1 MPHALLVED
10 DPAALKALTAL
21 VERRGFST
29 ATAVDLE
36 GARREL
42 ANGIFDT
49 VMLDV
54 HLPGGSGIDL
64 LLEIPQER
72 RPQVVL
78 MSGDDSVRAAFSAL
92 PMKELHFVQKPI
104 DFQELTQILK
114 KMRRRCHSNAS
125 QSNASQ
131 SDAGNAHTGKS
142 GSAEPKK
149 PVGSEIL
156 GESAAIRR
164 ILTLIRKVAPTELS
178 VYVEGESGT
187 GKELVARAIHAGSSR
202 STGPFVAI
210 NCGALPENLIDSELF
225 GHERGAFTGADSARQ
240 GVFEQ
245 ANGGTLFLDE
255 IAEMPVELQVRLL
268 RTLETRC
275 VRRVGGKS
283 EVAVDV
289 RIVAATNR
297 AFDQAIADGTL
308 REDLFHR
315 LCVFPIAV
323 PPLRDR
329 GDDVIRLALGFL
341 REFHGS
347 ELQLTERVV
356 AVLRR
361 YSWPGNIRQLRNA
374 MQRAVVLIEGEVIKV
389 GCLPEQILLEVGEET
404 AEMMDTEAAAVGS
417 AADGAATT
425 RSVPMEAGSVL
436 TDAVRGER
444 NAGGADALGIGVGT
458 SIAEAERR
466 LIEATLESLD
476 GDKKST
482 AEVLGVSLR
491 TLYNRLSEYDE

>member
-29 ATAVDLE
+29 ATAVDLQ

-92 PMKELHFVQKPI
+92 PMKELYFVQKPI

-114 KMRRRCHSNAS
+114 KMRRRCHSNAG
-125 QSNASQ
+125 QSG
-131 SDAGNAHTGKS
+131 AGSTHTGKPS
-142 GSAEPKK
+142 SAEPKK

-225 GHERGAFTGADSARQ
+225 GHERGAFTGAESARQ

-329 GDDVIRLALGFL
+329 GDDVVRLALGFL

-347 ELQLTERVV
+347 DLQLTERVV

-389 GCLPEQILLEVGEET
+389 DSLPEQILLEVGEEA
-404 AEMMDTEAAAVGS
+404 AEKLDTDAAT
-417 AADGAATT
+417 DGAAATEPAMT
-425 RSVPMEAGSVL
+425 GSVP
-436 TDAVRGER
+436 TDAVRGEL
-444 NAGGADALGIGVGT
+444 NAGGTDALGIGVGT